1 MKSFATALLFLPL
14 LGAQT
19 APPVQVTPGT
29 PAIGSPA
36 AAASEPSA
44 PISPDTPVLEVN
56 GQKYTAAEVDKMIAS
71 LPPQFQQTAHA
82 QPQMLSQLFLMRHLA
97 EDAEKAGLD
106 KQSPYKDALE
116 FSRLQ
121 VLSQAELTILQATV
135 TTPREDQ
142 EKYYKEHPEKFK
154 QAKVRVIY
162 VAFNPTPDKPAA
174 NGKTLLTEAEA
185 RTKISELRE
194 QIVAGA
200 DFGKLAREN
209 SDDKASAAKDGD
221 FGLITQKS
229 TYPAPIKTAVF
240 ALKQGEVSQPVKEA
254 NGYYLIRAEEVSTP
268 AFDDVAGQIIQ
279 EMKQERFTE
288 FMKGMQA
295 QYAVK
300 VEAPAYFTAKQPA
313 KLQQVR

>member
-1 MKSFATALLFLPL
+1 MRSFAVILLFLPL

-19 APPVQVTPGT
+19 PPPVQVAPGT
-29 PAIGSPA
+29 PAVGSPA
-36 AAASEPSA
+36 PSASAPSA
-44 PISPDTPVLEVN
+44 PVSPDTPVVEVN
-56 GQKYTAAEVDKMIAS
+56 GKKYTAAEIDKIMAS
-71 LPPQFQQTAHA
+71 LPPQVQQAVRA
-82 QPQMLSQLFLMRHLA
+82 QPQSLGQLFLMYHLM

-116 FSRLQ
+116 FQRLQ
-121 VLSQAELTILQATV
+121 VLSQAELTILQATI
-135 TTPREDQ
+135 TIPKEDQ

-162 VAFNPTPDKPAA
+162 VAFNPTPDKPAP

-185 RTKISELRE
+185 KTKITELRG

-221 FGLITQKS
+221 FGTITQKS

-240 ALKQGEVSQPVKEA
+240 ALKQGEVSEPVKQA
-254 NGYYLIRAEEVSTP
+254 NGYYLIRADEVSTP
-268 AFDDVAGQIIQ
+268 QFDEVAGQILQ
-279 EMKQERFTE
+279 DMREDHFKEM
-288 FMKGMQA
+288 MKGMQA
-295 QYAVK
+295 QYTVK
-300 VEAPAYFTAKQPA
+300 VEEPGYFTVKEPA

>member
-1 MKSFATALLFLPL
+1 MKSFAAILLFLPL
-14 LGAQT
+14 LGAQ
-19 APPVQVTPGT
+19 APPQVQVAPGT
-29 PAIGSPA
+29 PAVGSPA
-36 AAASEPSA
+36 PSASASSA
-44 PISPDTPVLEVN
+44 PIAPDTPVLEVN
-56 GQKYTAAEVDKMIAS
+56 GKKYTAAEVDKMIAS

-82 QPQMLSQLFLMRHLA
+82 QPQMLSQLFLMLHLA

-106 KQSPYKDALE
+106 KQAPYKDAIE
-116 FSRLQ
+116 FSRMQ

-135 TTPREDQ
+135 TIPKEDQ

-154 QAKVRVIY
+154 EAKVRVIY
-162 VAFNPTPDKPAA
+162 VAFNPTPDKPAP

-185 RTKISELRE
+185 RTKITELRQ

-221 FGLITQKS
+221 FGTITQKS

-240 ALKQGEVSQPVKEA
+240 ALKQGEVSEPVKQA
-254 NGYYLIRAEEVSTP
+254 NGYYLIRADEVSTP
-268 AFDDVAGQIIQ
+268 SFDEVAGQILQ
-279 EMKQERFTE
+279 DMKQEHFGE
-288 FMKGMQA
+288 MMKGMQA
-295 QYAVK
+295 QYTVK
-300 VEAPAYFTAKQPA
+300 VEDPAYFTAKEPA